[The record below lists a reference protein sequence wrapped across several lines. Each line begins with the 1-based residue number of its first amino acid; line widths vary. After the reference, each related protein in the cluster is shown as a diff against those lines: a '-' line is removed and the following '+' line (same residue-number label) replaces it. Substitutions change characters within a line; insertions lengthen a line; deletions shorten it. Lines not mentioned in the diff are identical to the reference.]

1 LADQKTTVET
11 NEMVRGWLTFVADDG
26 ITEKYAGQVDVIFWV
41 MPGMYFIVGLPD
53 IVSNYVDL
61 LVSVLRSKNNLNEVT
76 DMAKAK

>member
-1 LADQKTTVET
+1 
-11 NEMVRGWLTFVADDG
+11 MVRGWLTFVADDG